1 MTVGEHFQT
10 LSGPKG
16 GEMKAF
22 RFHAL
27 FCGCTAC
34 KSLGSLEVREKFEA
48 ELARQGLADEVQVGE
63 VGCVGYCAFS
73 PIMIVYPDGIYY
85 QKLTPEDVPELV
97 SEHFLKGRPVERLF
111 YREPKK
117 KEYIPAI
124 SKIPFFANQ
133 KPVVLHNRGL
143 INADKI
149 DEYIARDGY
158 QAVGQALTEMTP
170 EKIIETVKVSGL
182 RERDG
187 AGFPTGLKLEYGFRF
202 KPKVKYIICIAGE
215 GDLGAFMDR
224 SILESD
230 PHEVIEGIII
240 VARAVDAHYG
250 YIYCKEEYSVAIA
263 RLNIAIAQ
271 ATEYGLLGED
281 ILDSGFNFNI
291 QVREGKNIFRG
302 DEGSGIIASIESE
315 PENPYLEKQYTPESD
330 ILGRPALISNVETYA
345 NIPQIILRGPEWFA
359 SIGTEKSKGTKVFA
373 LTGDVYNKGLM
384 EVPMGTSLKT
394 IVYNIGGGIPRQRR
408 LKSVQLGGPSSGC
421 IPAKFINLPCDFES
435 VREVGSLM
443 GAGGLIV
450 MDNDTCMVDLARFYM
465 DYVIHEPGDKCPLC
479 QEGAKRVLEILE
491 NICEGKGEIKDLE
504 TLESLTLA
512 MEKCAQCADCQTG
525 LNPVLSTLKYFRKEY
540 LAHILE
546 KRCPAKRCPNLVEFV
561 VDEERC
567 RQGGAC
573 YAVCPVGAITWEE
586 AQPAYIDQGKC
597 TKCLA
602 CFRACEFYA
611 ID

>member
-1 MTVGEHFQT
+1 
-10 LSGPKG
+10 
-16 GEMKAF
+16 MKAF

-34 KSLGSLEVREKFEA
+34 KSMGSLEVRKKLEA
-48 ELARQGLADEVQVGE
+48 ELAGQGLSDEVKVGE

-73 PIMIVYPDGIYY
+73 PIMIVYPGGIYY

-97 SEHFLKGRPVERLF
+97 SEHFIKGRPVERLF

-117 KEYIPAI
+117 KEHIPVI

-133 KPVVLHNRGL
+133 KLVVLHNRGL

-158 QAVGQALTEMTP
+158 QAVGRALTEMTP
-170 EKIIETVKVSGL
+170 EKIIETVKASGL

-187 AGFPTGLKLEYGFRF
+187 TGFPTGLKLEYGFKF
-202 KPKVKYIICIAGE
+202 KPKVKYIVCIAGE

-224 SILESD
+224 SILEAD
-230 PHEVIEGIII
+230 PHKVIEGITIA
-240 VARAVDAHYG
+240 ARAVDAHYG
-250 YIYCKEEYSVAIA
+250 YIYCEEEYSVAIA

-291 QVREGKNIFRG
+291 RVREGKSIFRG
-302 DEGSGIIASIESE
+302 EEESDIIASIEGE
-315 PENPYLEKQYTPESD
+315 PEKPYISESD
-330 ILGRPALISNVETYA
+330 ILGHPALTSNVETYA

-373 LTGDVYNKGLM
+373 LTGDVYNKGLV
-384 EVPMGTSLKT
+384 EVPMGTKLKT
-394 IVYNIGGGIPRQRR
+394 IVYNIGGGIPRQRK
-408 LKSVQLGGPSSGC
+408 LKGIQFGGPSSGC

-435 VREVGSLM
+435 VRQVGGFL

-465 DYVIHEPGDKCPLC
+465 DCRVQEPGGKCPLC
-479 QEGAKRVLEILE
+479 QEGAKRALEILD
-491 NICEGKGEIKDLE
+491 NICEGKGEVKDLE

-512 MEKCAQCADCQTG
+512 MEKCTQCADCQTG
-525 LNPVLSTLKYFRKEY
+525 LNPVLSTLKYYRQEY
-540 LAHILE
+540 MAHILE

-567 RQGGAC
+567 RQCGAC
-573 YAVCPVGAITWEE
+573 RAACPVGAITWQE
-586 AQPAYIDQGKC
+586 AQPAYIDQ
-597 TKCLA
+597 
-602 CFRACEFYA
+602 
-611 ID
+611 